1 MRPQS
6 NRFCFRGF
14 VALADLL
21 FALSAGLLLL
31 DPGLTQ
37 PRALP
42 AEELP
47 APTPEPVAAPPDD
60 AGARILQIAGELQRA
75 DKLLA
80 KLEAETTRL
89 EQQAR
94 LVLRSE

>member
-47 APTPEPVAAPPDD
+47 APPDD